1 VTRATTTSSLR
12 SIPAPAT
19 LTAATSTGAVATST
33 PTAQLSAEVVRLV
46 RASHGFRAQ
55 MHAAKP
61 DGIEWAGSM
70 LLLQLC
76 KDGPQRSSALAAAVC
91 VDPSTV
97 SRQIGDLVDLGLVE
111 RRADPH
117 DGRATLLAATAAG
130 EMRYQQLHE
139 RRDRAF
145 ALMLADW
152 SDPDVSALVDL
163 LRRLNDTLID
173 SRTSLLEAITQ
184 DAISQGAISQGS
196 MHPPID
202 ERTLDVQEKA

>member
-1 VTRATTTSSLR
+1 VTTATTS
-12 SIPAPAT
+12 PAPGT
-19 LTAATSTGAVATST
+19 SELTAL
-33 PTAQLSAEVVRLV
+33 LSAEVVRLV
-46 RASHGFRAQ
+46 RASHGMRAQ
-55 MHAAKP
+55 IHVANA

-70 LLLQLC
+70 LLFHLC

-97 SRQIGDLVDLGLVE
+97 SRQIGDLVDLGLVD

-130 EMRYQQLHE
+130 EARYQQLQE
-139 RRDRAF
+139 RRERAF

-152 SDPDVSALVDL
+152 SHTDITALVDL

-173 SRTSLLEAITQ
+173 SRSWLLEAITNQ
-184 DAISQGAISQGS
+184 PQHMLTQ
-196 MHPPID
+196 
-202 ERTLDVQEKA
+202 DVQENA

>member
-1 VTRATTTSSLR
+1 MTTTS
-12 SIPAPAT
+12 T
-19 LTAATSTGAVATST
+19 TTST

-46 RASHGFRAQ
+46 RASHGMRAQ
-55 MHAAKP
+55 LHAAKP

-70 LLLQLC
+70 LLFHLC

-111 RRADPH
+111 RRADPN

-130 EMRYQQLHE
+130 QARYRQLHE
-139 RRDRAF
+139 KRDRAF

-152 SDPDVSALVDL
+152 SDQDVITLVDL
-163 LRRLNDTLID
+163 LRRLNDTVID
-173 SRTSLLEAITQ
+173 SRSSLVEAMTHQPTQ
-184 DAISQGAISQGS
+184 D
-196 MHPPID
+196 
-202 ERTLDVQEKA
+202 TQEQE

>member
-1 VTRATTTSSLR
+1 MTLPTTTSSPT
-12 SIPAPAT
+12 SIPAPASSPPAPAT
-19 LTAATSTGAVATST
+19 TASTAL
-33 PTAQLSAEVVRLV
+33 LSAEVVRLV
-46 RASHGFRAQ
+46 RASHGMRAQ
-55 MHAAKP
+55 IHAAKP

-70 LLLQLC
+70 LLFHLC

-130 EMRYQQLHE
+130 EARYQLLHE

-145 ALMLADW
+145 AVMLADW
-152 SDPDVSALVDL
+152 SHDDVSALVDL
-163 LRRLNDTLID
+163 LRRLNDTLVE
-173 SRTSLLEAITQ
+173 SRSTLLEAITQ
-184 DAISQGAISQGS
+184 QPAYQ
-196 MHPPID
+196 PID
-202 ERTLDVQEKA
+202 ELTLDVQEKA

>member
-1 VTRATTTSSLR
+1 VTPASTKSPLTSV
-12 SIPAPAT
+12 PAPA
-19 LTAATSTGAVATST
+19 ST
-33 PTAQLSAEVVRLV
+33 PAAPAASTSTAQLSAQVVRLV

-117 DGRATLLAATAAG
+117 DGRATLLAATQAG
-130 EMRYQQLHE
+130 QTRYQQLHE

-152 SDPDVSALVDL
+152 SDTDVSALVDL
-163 LRRLNDTLID
+163 LSRLNDSLID
-173 SRTSLLEAITQ
+173 SRAPLLEAITQ
-184 DAISQGAISQGS
+184 
-196 MHPPID
+196 HPMRPSID
-202 ERTLDVQEKA
+202 EPTLDVQENA

>member
-1 VTRATTTSSLR
+1 VTPSTTTSTAG
-12 SIPAPAT
+12 SIPAPASS
-19 LTAATSTGAVATST
+19 A
-33 PTAQLSAEVVRLV
+33 PTALLSAEVVRLM
-46 RASHGFRAQ
+46 RASHGLRAQ
-55 MHAAKP
+55 LHAAKP

-70 LLLQLC
+70 LLSHLC

-111 RRADPH
+111 RRADPR
-117 DGRATLLAATAAG
+117 DGRATLLAATDAG
-130 EMRYQQLHE
+130 QARYQQLHE

-152 SDPDVSALVDL
+152 SDQDVSALVDL

-173 SRTSLLEAITQ
+173 SRASLLEAITEQ
-184 DAISQGAISQGS
+184 P
-196 MHPPID
+196 MH
-202 ERTLDVQEKA
+202 DVQENA

>member
-1 VTRATTTSSLR
+1 M
-12 SIPAPAT
+12 
-19 LTAATSTGAVATST
+19 
-33 PTAQLSAEVVRLV
+33 LSAEVVRLM
-46 RASHGFRAQ
+46 RASHGIRAQ
-55 MHAAKP
+55 IHASQP
-61 DGIEWAGSM
+61 DGVEWAGSM
-70 LLLQLC
+70 LLFHLC

-130 EMRYQQLHE
+130 EARYQQLHE

-152 SDPDVSALVDL
+152 SDPDVRALVEL

-173 SRTSLLEAITQ
+173 SRASLLEAIT
-184 DAISQGAISQGS
+184 A
-196 MHPPID
+196 HPVQ
-202 ERTLDVQEKA
+202 DVQEKA

>member
-1 VTRATTTSSLR
+1 VTRATTKSSLR

-19 LTAATSTGAVATST
+19 SAAAATTT
-33 PTAQLSAEVVRLV
+33 PKALLSAEVVRLV

-55 MHAAKP
+55 IHAAKP

-76 KDGPQRSSALAAAVC
+76 KDGPQRSSSLAAAVC

-117 DGRATLLAATAAG
+117 DGRATLLAATQAG

-145 ALMLADW
+145 ALMLAEW

-173 SRTSLLEAITQ
+173 SRASLLEAITE
-184 DAISQGAISQGS
+184 DSL
-196 MHPPID
+196 HPPID
-202 ERTLDVQEKA
+202 ERTLDVQENA

>member
-1 VTRATTTSSLR
+1 M
-12 SIPAPAT
+12 
-19 LTAATSTGAVATST
+19 
-33 PTAQLSAEVVRLV
+33 RLV
-46 RASHGFRAQ
+46 RASHGMRAQ
-55 MHAAKP
+55 ILAVRP

-70 LLLQLC
+70 LLFHLC
-76 KDGPQRSSALAAAVC
+76 KDGPKRSSALAAAVC

-117 DGRATLLAATAAG
+117 DGRASLLAATAAG
-130 EMRYQQLHE
+130 EDRYQELHE

-152 SDPDVSALVDL
+152 SHHDVSALVAL

-173 SRTSLLEAITQ
+173 SRTSLVDAITQ
-184 DAISQGAISQGS
+184 QPTQD
-196 MHPPID
+196 
-202 ERTLDVQEKA
+202 LQEQA

>member
-1 VTRATTTSSLR
+1 
-12 SIPAPAT
+12 
-19 LTAATSTGAVATST
+19 
-33 PTAQLSAEVVRLV
+33 V
-46 RASHGFRAQ
+46 RASHGLRAQ
-55 MHAAKP
+55 IHVVRP

-70 LLLQLC
+70 LLFHLC

-117 DGRATLLAATAAG
+117 DGRATLLAATQAG
-130 EMRYQQLHE
+130 EARYQQLHE

-145 ALMLADW
+145 AHMLAQW
-152 SDPDVSALVDL
+152 SDNDVSTLVDL
-163 LRRLNDTLID
+163 LRRLNDTIID
-173 SRTSLLEAITQ
+173 SRASLLEAMTQ
-184 DAISQGAISQGS
+184 
-196 MHPPID
+196 HPVHQPID